1 MGASLYLAPTK
12 KERKAAASA
21 AELHADPD
29 MGGGFTYPFYSRI
42 RGPMGHLS
50 STMTLGSRIIAHMTP
65 RLGKKAAPNGATV
78 PRSIHP
84 LSKRGMDVGV
94 RGVRRATS
102 RGKSQ

>member
-1 MGASLYLAPTK
+1 MAPTMR
-12 KERKAAASA
+12 ERKAAASA

-65 RLGKKAAPNGATV
+65 RLGKKAAPKPFGPGATV